1 MLHITV
7 KENSHMKKRII
18 KFITLSLTAY
28 ACSLIAM
35 NSCKATDVSGSS
47 LEVSNETSVE
57 STVKA
62 SKPSIKGKMTVA
74 KGKTK
79 KLKLKNVSGLK
90 IKWRTKN
97 KSIAK
102 VVMKKGVPYVKAC
115 KVGKTVIRA
124 KADGKTL
131 KCRVIVKKK
140 AEASK
145 KKAATKKKAAA
156 TKTKNSNNSN
166 KKNTKSSSTTNK
178 SKSSSSTKNKT
189 AISAMLEG
197 MDVSDGKLQS
207 DKQATKG
214 MTEEEK
220 EWFANIKTN

>member
-156 TKTKNSNNSN
+156 SKTKNSNNSN
-166 KKNTKSSSTTNK
+166 KKNTTSSSKGIIKTPPNK
-178 SKSSSSTKNKT
+178 NGIDFGYIDTKKVK
-189 AISAMLEG
+189 LP
-197 MDVSDGKLQS
+197 SDEEFLK
-207 DKQATKG
+207 DA
-214 MTEEEK
+214 TEETLNM
-220 EWFANIKTN
+220 NIKTY